1 MKTSQIVIAAVLTAL
16 FFVSCGP
23 SNEATEIPGE
33 VKGPP
38 ARITSTVKILS
49 INLAHS
55 LQDKTGVRRFA
66 DWVRSTGAEVVAVQQ
81 ITRSTD
87 SKPGFDAYSELLQRL
102 DMRGTFAKARYFQG
116 WDSGNA
122 LFCMYPLLQSNV
134 YPLPAGSGKV
144 RRSLSFGLF
153 ELGLKPVAFAST
165 DLDDD
170 DAADRSRQVAEIL
183 SIQKSLEEHPMVVT
197 GNFGERINGKAS
209 ARMTARYESSHVAA
223 EPLSAINQHLY
234 IPAGKNMSIVS
245 AEKVTYAPT
254 KQNGLLVTIE
264 IFQ

>member
-1 MKTSQIVIAAVLTAL
+1 MKTTHIIIAAAIAAL
-16 FFVSCGP
+16 FIASCGP
-23 SNEATEIPGE
+23 SKEASDVPGE
-33 VKGPP
+33 MKGPP
-38 ARITSTVKILS
+38 ARITSTVKVLS

-122 LFCMYPLLQSNV
+122 LFCIYPLLQSNV
-134 YPLPAGSGKV
+134 YQLPSGSGKV
-144 RRSLSFGLF
+144 RRSLSFGVF

-170 DAADRSRQVAEIL
+170 DAAERGKQIAEIL
-183 SIQKSLEEHPMVVT
+183 SIQKSLEEYPMIVT
-197 GNFGERINGKAS
+197 GNFGERANGKAS
-209 ARMTARYESSHVAA
+209 ARMTTRYESSHGAA
-223 EPLSAINQHLY
+223 EPLSTITQQLH

-254 KQNGLLVTIE
+254 KQNGILVTIE